1 MKQVLLTA
9 LFVCTAFTASAQDSS
24 DQLFTLKNGDVSM
37 TINADKGGKILS
49 LKYQDK
55 EVLSQSRWPESFGST
70 FWTSPQKEWNWPPVP
85 EFDKHKIG
93 NNDIPFKKTGLQDVT
108 LKLYP
113 DDRHEILNELDK
125 ETVDQDLL
133 AWMEERM

>member
-1 MKQVLLTA
+1 MQRTWDKIPKELPVLI
-9 LFVCTAFTASAQDSS
+9 
-24 DQLFTLKNGDVSM
+24 VSGA
-37 TINADKGGKILS
+37 NDPVGEFGKGPRM
-49 LKYQDK
+49 
-55 EVLSQSRWPESFGST
+55 VAESY
-70 FWTSPQKEWNWPPVP
+70 
-85 EFDKHKIG
+85 
-93 NNDIPFKKTGLQDVT
+93 KKTGLQDVT